1 MWQMF
6 RMLQTERHILRN
18 VVIMQVAFWNYID
31 SHNMSYLSAYSRGFQ
46 DGIQFERRTNC
57 PRSFSDHSFAK
68 IKQNKQRFNSNC
80 NNLLRTKSIKRHPI
94 YPLSLFKHCINFW
107 ISSTHPNSNSI
118 QTRTISPND
127 KCFPHLNPYN
137 VRISDNDPSK
147 YIHPRHVCYCT
158 YNQMYDEWK
167 SHPKTIAICHQNNL
181 PSVPCKQW
189 FLNLRPIF
197 VYPFAFEEM
206 ATNVPIIPLSPM
218 AINVTAMRVAS
229 VQFCKE
235 FSA

>member
-1 MWQMF
+1 
-6 RMLQTERHILRN
+6 
-18 VVIMQVAFWNYID
+18 
-31 SHNMSYLSAYSRGFQ
+31 MSYLSAYSRGFQ
-46 DGIQFERRTNC
+46 VGIQFERRTNC

-107 ISSTHPNSNSI
+107 ISSTHSIDSNSNSI

-158 YNQMYDEWK
+158 YNQMYDGLGSQIKGCVK
-167 SHPKTIAICHQNNL
+167 SGELQYD
-181 PSVPCKQW
+181 PS
-189 FLNLRPIF
+189 FDRMN
-197 VYPFAFEEM
+197 
-206 ATNVPIIPLSPM
+206 
-218 AINVTAMRVAS
+218 VAS
-229 VQFCKE
+229 LRCFKIKYWRM
-235 FSA
+235 SDM